1 MGNSSVLAR
10 LPINGT
16 VTDSRG
22 TLDAFKI
29 PLLNEAGKLNASLLI
44 DEGIIYDI
52 AGLSFGSINFDT
64 PSVMPNAPEAGV
76 KLFLDAQNVF
86 KFVDPSGNIQPLV
99 AGRTEAVDWN
109 APVGS
114 SREILNKPLFGTA
127 AFTDASQYA
136 EAEHGHDA
144 SEITGLSDT
153 IEAASG
159 YATTIPDTTYS
170 VQVGGAVPQAA
181 SVWKTKTL
189 VQALDTILFPTVLAK
204 ISQNK
209 SLSLL
214 WHYTSELTSGP
225 VEIGT
230 TYNIAFNYIFN
241 RGTIENGSGAAGPAL
256 VGTQSG
262 NATIV
267 GRGITSQSVAI
278 GQVFSNIKLTEASN
292 TWTVAVPHSEGSGE
306 YYDNKGNVLNSL
318 DIFRDAGTVSA
329 SITIAAFYPYYVLK
343 SPVPFTAQQFKDV
356 IATEEATSI
365 APGAQLIKNI
375 SSSAG
380 TLSIPYNISGAYL
393 AVAYPSAS
401 TEKTKYY
408 VNALDNGS
416 IGAIFNP
423 VEELLTSGRTDTWSL
438 QKYKYHISSTPLT
451 NSAATIELR
460 N

>member
-1 MGNSSVLAR
+1 MGNSSVLSR

-22 TLDAFKI
+22 TIDAFKI

-44 DEGIIYDI
+44 DDSLIYDV

-64 PSVMPNAPEAGV
+64 PSVMPNAPAAGV

-99 AGRTEAVDWN
+99 AGRTESVDWN
-109 APVGS
+109 APAGS

-136 EAEHGHDA
+136 EAEHGHEA
-144 SEITGLSDT
+144 SEITGLSAT

-159 YATTIPDTTYS
+159 YATTIPDATYS

-204 ISQNK
+204 ISNNK

-214 WHYTSELTSGP
+214 WHYTSELTNGP

-230 TYNIAFNYIFN
+230 TYDIAFNFIFN
-241 RGTIENGSGAAGPAL
+241 RGTIENGSGADGPAL
-256 VGTQSG
+256 VGAPSG

-267 GRGITSQSVAI
+267 GRGITSQSVTI
-278 GQVFSNIKLTEASN
+278 GQVFSNVKLTEASN
-292 TWTVAVPHSEGSGE
+292 TWTVTLPHSEGSGE
-306 YYDNKGNVLNSL
+306 YYDNKGNVSNSL
-318 DIFRDAGTVSA
+318 DAYRVAGTVAA
-329 SITIAAFYPYYVLK
+329 SLTIDAVYPYYVLK
-343 SPVPFTAQQFKDV
+343 SPAPFTAQQFKEA
-356 IATEEATSI
+356 IATEVTTGI
-365 APGAQLIKNI
+365 DPGAQLIKNI
-375 SSSAG
+375 SSSTE
-380 TLSIPYNISGAYL
+380 TLNIPYNISGLYL
-393 AVAYPSAS
+393 AVAYPSSS
-401 TEKTKYY
+401 TEKTEYY
-408 VNALDNGS
+408 VNTLDNGDIVS
-416 IGAIFNP
+416 IFNP
-423 VEELLTSGRTDTWSL
+423 VEEILTSGKANIWSL